1 MASDDSH
8 RSLNASSRR
17 LGFRKA
23 WIAWGMLLLFSAA
36 GWMRAVDAWTD
47 WRWLSLAGTQPGPL
61 YLILSGALWGLV
73 ALAGVIGLLLR
84 LKYGRAI
91 ALIAAVVLALT
102 FWLDRIFFSHA
113 PGSGGNT
120 PFALLATLVLL
131 GAAAAVLTTPE
142 ERQRLFRRG

>member
-1 MASDDSH
+1 MTIDDRDRPS
-8 RSLNASSRR
+8 SASSRQV
-17 LGFRKA
+17 GFRRA
-23 WIAWGMLLLFSAA
+23 WIAWGMLLIFSAA

-47 WRWLSLAGTQPGPL
+47 WSWLSLAGTQPGPL
-61 YLILSGALWGLV
+61 YLILSGALWGV
-73 ALAGVIGLLLR
+73 TGLAAGLWLLLR
-84 LKYGRAI
+84 LKYSRPA
-91 ALIAAVVLALT
+91 ALIAAFLLALT

-131 GAAAAVLTTPE
+131 GSAVAVLTTPE